1 VYIGSSTSNY
11 LTCANASSGITIVS
25 SGGVKCANGF
35 YETSDENLKEFKG
48 EIPVDFEKL
57 KQIPKQYFVWK
68 ADDEEKVHIG
78 TSAQEIQKI
87 YPELVSENEK
97 GELSVNYAKLS
108 VIALRAID
116 VLSDKCDTL
125 EERLM
130 KLENVIKNLV

>member
-1 VYIGSSTSNY
+1 MELKSQGYISCVAPN
-11 LTCANASSGITIVS
+11 
-25 SGGVKCANGF
+25 GGVKCATGF
-35 YETSDENLKEFKG
+35 YETSDETLKEFKG

-57 KQIPKQYFVWK
+57 KQIPNQYFVWK

-78 TSAQEIQKI
+78 TSAQEIQKV
-87 YPELVSENEK
+87 YPELVSEDEK